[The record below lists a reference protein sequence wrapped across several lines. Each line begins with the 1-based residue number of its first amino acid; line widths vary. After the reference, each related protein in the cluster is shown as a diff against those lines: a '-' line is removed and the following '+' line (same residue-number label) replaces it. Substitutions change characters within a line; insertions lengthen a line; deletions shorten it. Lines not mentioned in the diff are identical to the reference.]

1 MTDTFFTDHPEVV
14 RYVLKH
20 ERRPDHVAR
29 TPDGLE
35 PITDEQRALDL
46 YLLAEKHYYELPE
59 ASPDDVTLLQVMA
72 TALLAK
78 QLYQLNEQ
86 RHTLTEDIALL
97 RETTDTAIKH
107 LAGHVSHLAQQISLD
122 HHHTESEE

>member
-1 MTDTFFTDHPEVV
+1 MALNDVTQAKEKTEHM
-14 RYVLKH
+14 
-20 ERRPDHVAR
+20 AR
-29 TPDGLE
+29 TPDGAE
-35 PITDEQRALDL
+35 KITDEQRALDL
-46 YLLAEKHYYELPE
+46 YLLAEKRYYEMPE

-78 QLYQLNEQ
+78 SITRLNEQ

-107 LAGHVSHLAQQISLD
+107 LAGHVSHLALQLSLD
-122 HHHTESEE
+122 HDHHTESEAE